1 MIPVSTGP
9 QGKIETGY
17 IELTFLDQAKGS
29 KKEITWTACT
39 TSLCHYTAKRLPEQ
53 SGSLHFVWLAFEI
66 ISLRFQ
72 GCVVPQRGF
81 L

>member
-29 KKEITWTACT
+29 KKRNYLDSLYYFPLPLHSKKTAG
-39 TSLCHYTAKRLPEQ
+39 AIRQ
-53 SGSLHFVWLAFEI
+53 SSFWGLAFEI

-72 GCVVPQRGF
+72 GSVVPQRGF